1 MEQMGA
7 GGEQPEGLVA
17 GLSQPLLVLVLE
29 QLAGSAHCPT
39 LERSVWAVRNQL
51 LNLAALVCRQWH
63 ETVAPWDGSYL
74 PDALHRCVS
83 VSNEMSGRF
92 QAWWTVVRVAP
103 SMRGRSLARLAA
115 ASRDR
120 LLGLS
125 LEECDSLL
133 SGEDV
138 VSALLY
144 CTNLTHLSLGRT
156 SSEGLI
162 RIVQRCGQLDWLS
175 LLRTNPYVE
184 SGYVASGHDH
194 LPEWL
199 AWNTGVM
206 RIAFEKAIEMLPG
219 SCTVVPP
226 HECLDTSRMMM
237 NGWQVDESRMLKVEE
252 RLNRPQDEA
261 IGTSGLFDDY

>member
-162 RIVQRCGQLDWLS
+162 RIVQRCGQLDWLDLS
-175 LLRTNPYVE
+175 QVNPTNEQGKVRDYL
-184 SGYVASGHDH
+184 H
-194 LPEWL
+194 WK
-199 AWNTGVM
+199 TGVL
-206 RIAFEKAIEMLPG
+206 RVAFEKAIEMLPQ

-226 HECLDTSRMMM
+226 NTYIYYSIGCQDAFCEVCVEILNPPR
-237 NGWQVDESRMLKVEE
+237 DETF
-252 RLNRPQDEA
+252 
-261 IGTSGLFDDY
+261 GTSGLFDDY